1 MRFCGVG
8 RVRIGSLAMRTRIS
22 LIGRSALSVQM
33 KSAKGGRGMD
43 AKAFLKSVEK
53 LDVLICNKMI
63 EKEQWRDV
71 ALGIVSGGQSVMIER
86 NGKKELHN
94 MEKVQSSGS
103 QSKMADAIDK
113 CLDMEDEINAL
124 IDRLIDTKRQVIEVI
139 EQVESPTEYNILHL
153 RHIQY
158 KTLQEIADKYK
169 KDYGWATTTYGRALK
184 SVQHILDEGL

>member
-1 MRFCGVG
+1 
-8 RVRIGSLAMRTRIS
+8 
-22 LIGRSALSVQM
+22 
-33 KSAKGGRGMD
+33 MD

>member
-1 MRFCGVG
+1 ME
-8 RVRIGSLAMRTRIS
+8 
-22 LIGRSALSVQM
+22 
-33 KSAKGGRGMD
+33 
-43 AKAFLKSVEK
+43 AKAFLKQVEK
-53 LDVLICNKMI
+53 LDVLIHNKII

-71 ALGIVSGGQSVMIER
+71 ALGIVSGGQSVVIER

-103 QSKMADAIDK
+103 QSTMADAIDK

-139 EQVESPTEYNILHL
+139 EKVESPTEYNILHL